1 MLSPVRF
8 CGHFF
13 WKQAVVPTPLPIHAL
28 LGVDALEWSP
38 PGRQR
43 TRLGLWSPGGEPI
56 ARRHLVSAA
65 GITVVFAGYLLD
77 LPTGH
82 QNEAAYVLDRY
93 RAGDHDWI
101 RSANGVF
108 AFAIADEDADRCL
121 LGVDRLGI
129 RPLYYRHDAHGVTF
143 SGTMAAA
150 LPWGHERPE
159 VDYDTLQEL
168 MVLGFPLT
176 NRTFLRDVERVAA
189 GTVLELRSAG
199 RHAHRY
205 WSLEQLPPFRPH
217 AVESFV
223 DESQERLRHALRA
236 LLERAP
242 APTLCLLS
250 SGYDSRRLLLEASA
264 VGGRLAAVTAVW
276 PYPAKA
282 GYTIE
287 PRVTGELCR
296 RLGIPHRVVAAPG
309 DARELRSARRIRD
322 LLLDAQVFGR
332 DHLWAV
338 PLVGSLGSSDPLVN
352 LDGLC
357 GDTFLN
363 NPFYSLPR
371 AIWGRWRPER
381 EVLDAIAPT
390 RELEDRRWR
399 GVISSP
405 LSSRIEEAL
414 ASLPPNPN
422 RLSFFYLLGRTRAVV
437 SLLPYGMLDERVE
450 SLCPYLDNDVMEHAW
465 SLDPIRK
472 GEERLQSAALRRHF
486 PAFADIPSSHSPASE
501 VPAAYLA
508 PHRHADPLRLGR
520 FTLDEVYDL
529 LPRRRPGV
537 RLPPT
542 EPKDLVFAGLSMIGL
557 ARAGGGWREPQLRDR
572 LQALRALTRFRSFDV
587 RELVSARARAIRTLA
602 QWSSPREEP

>member
-1 MLSPVRF
+1 MLSFVRF

-13 WKQAVVPTPLPIHAL
+13 WKHAVVPTQLPIHAL
-28 LGVDALEWSP
+28 LGVNAVEWSP
-38 PGRQR
+38 PTGQR
-43 TRLGLWSPGGEPI
+43 TRLGLWSPGGERV
-56 ARRHLVSAA
+56 ARRHLVNVT
-65 GITVVFAGYLLD
+65 GITVVFAGYLRG
-77 LPTGH
+77 LPPGH
-82 QNEAAYVLDRY
+82 HDEAAYVLDRY

-129 RPLYYRHDAHGVTF
+129 RPLYYSHDAHGVTF

-150 LPWGHERPE
+150 LAWGRERHEA
-159 VDYDTLQEL
+159 DCDTLQEL

-205 WSLEQLPPFRPH
+205 WSLDQLPPLRPH
-217 AVESFV
+217 GIESFV

-236 LLERAP
+236 LLDRAP
-242 APTLCLLS
+242 TPTLCLLS

-264 VGGRLAAVTAVW
+264 VGGQLAAVTAVW

-282 GYTIE
+282 GFTIE
-287 PRVTGELCR
+287 PGVTRELCR

-322 LLLDAQVFGR
+322 LLLDSQVFGR
-332 DHLWAV
+332 DHVWAV
-338 PLVGSLGSSDPLVN
+338 PLVSSLGPSDPYLN

-357 GDTFLN
+357 GDTFFN

-371 AIWGRWRPER
+371 SIWGRWRPER

-399 GVISSP
+399 GLISRS

-414 ASLPPNPN
+414 TALPPNPN

-472 GEERLQSAALRRHF
+472 GEGRAQNAALRRHF

-508 PHRHADPLRLGR
+508 PHQHADPLRVGR

-537 RLPPT
+537 HLPPV
-542 EPKDLVFAGLSMIGL
+542 EPKDLVFAGLSMNGL
-557 ARAGGGWREPQLRDR
+557 ACLGGSWREPRLRDR
-572 LQALRALTRFRSFDV
+572 LQALRAFARFRSFDV
-587 RELVSARARAIRTLA
+587 REVVRARARAIRALA
-602 QWSSPREEP
+602 RWSSARGEP